1 MELKV
6 ETRLAL
12 DRHNDGVI
20 VVVVVV
26 LLLMVRD
33 FTGSAIP
40 IPQI

>member
-12 DRHNDGVI
+12 DRHDDSVI

-26 LLLMVRD
+26 LLLVVRD
-33 FTGSAIP
+33 LTGSAIT